1 MEDSEIHEGLAEFD
15 RGADLAVQLASGV
28 EMAVSEVVVS
38 GLEVIIDLDVVD
50 DHTLIFDFLALG
62 VKEGVADALK
72 LDDVAI
78 FNNLA

>member
-1 MEDSEIHEGLAEFD
+1 MEESEIHEGIDEFD

-38 GLEVIIDLDVVD
+38 GLEVFVDLDVVD

-62 VKEGVADALK
+62 VKQGVADALK
-72 LDDVAI
+72 PGDIGI